1 MAVNS
6 KNTLGN
12 KIRWQRIAVSLTLQE
27 LAAKSGASAS
37 HLGRIERGKRFP
49 SARVLQK
56 IAKPLGFREDE
67 LFTLA
72 NFLPAYPANNID
84 KNLDRIVSQ
93 LDPYVARVLCREPV
107 KIQRAV
113 IKIYVRLHKLTLP
126 IKINHRG

>member
-1 MAVNS
+1 M
-6 KNTLGN
+6 
-12 KIRWQRIAVSLTLQE
+12 SLTLRE

-37 HLGRIERGKRFP
+37 HLGRIEKGERFP

-72 NFLPAYPANNID
+72 NFLPPCPTNNVD
-84 KNLDRIVSQ
+84 KNLDRTVSQ

-113 IKIYVRLHKLTLP
+113 IKILAFLKDIAQRVSKDDSQ
-126 IKINHRG
+126 